1 MLLVPL
7 TCKGA
12 EKTENRMVLNTI
24 AVWLDEESLQYVAED
39 GSELHVGVIEIW
51 NLWPKVDEQCQDH

>member
-1 MLLVPL
+1 MCVR
-7 TCKGA
+7 KQR
-12 EKTENRMVLNTI
+12 EKMVLNTI

-51 NLWPKVDEQCQDH
+51 DPWPEEAEQCQGH